1 MIKQSTIF
9 EPSIATNSDGVVVVD
24 WESFSLLPVVGMA
37 KAVTVTVEIARP
49 KVTLA
54 ETYNGM
60 LRKKYA
66 RDTKH

>member
-9 EPSIATNSDGVVVVD
+9 EPSIATNSYGVIVVD
-24 WESFSLLPVVGMA
+24 WEYLSLLPVVGMTRS
-37 KAVTVTVEIARP
+37 VTVMVEIAHP

-54 ETYNGM
+54 ETYNGT

>member
-1 MIKQSTIF
+1 
-9 EPSIATNSDGVVVVD
+9 
-24 WESFSLLPVVGMA
+24 MA
-37 KAVTVTVEIARP
+37 KAVTVMVETAHP

-54 ETYNGM
+54 ETYNGT